1 VTERAAGFATTNRD
15 FGLDAD
21 RVTPAEPIPT
31 ALRRRLAG
39 RYPVDPFGL
48 DPQLCDLSA
57 PIVESLIS
65 VQVENAER
73 IPSVGPAAL
82 VANRGLGV
90 TEPAALAVA
99 VRKCTQRR
107 LRVVGAPN
115 LAFVGGFSR
124 RFGAVG
130 ASAEDVA
137 STLRAG
143 HLVAVPLSP
152 TWLRTG
158 AGTPPLALVQ
168 AMMEV
173 PVIPVAVRASGPFGT
188 PVRWQVT
195 IGEPCVLDHS
205 YAPGDP
211 LGAAELGEAVRA
223 AVGALLR
230 GEPVDAAP
238 AAAVNAW

>member
-1 VTERAAGFATTNRD
+1 MTEGFRTTNRD

-21 RVTPAEPIPT
+21 LVTPAESIPT
-31 ALRRRLAG
+31 ALRRRLSG

-48 DPQLCDLSA
+48 DPQLCDITA
-57 PIVESLIS
+57 PLVETLIS
-65 VQVENAER
+65 VQVDNAER

-99 VRKCTQRR
+99 VRKYAQRR
-107 LRVVGAPN
+107 LRIVGAPN
-115 LAFVGGFSR
+115 VAFVGGFSR
-124 RFGAVG
+124 RMGAVG

-137 STLRAG
+137 STLHAG

-168 AMMEV
+168 AMMEF
-173 PVIPVAVRASGPFGT
+173 PVIPVAVRAAGPFGT
-188 PVRWQVT
+188 PIRWQVS
-195 IGEPCVLDHS
+195 IGEPCLLDRS
-205 YAPGDP
+205 YTPGDP

-230 GEPVDAAP
+230 GEPADPPP
-238 AAAVNAW
+238 ATAVNAW

>member
-1 VTERAAGFATTNRD
+1 MSEAFRTTNRD

-21 RVTPAEPIPT
+21 RVTPAEPLPT
-31 ALRRRLAG
+31 ALRRRLSG

-48 DPQLCDLSA
+48 DPQLCDVTA

-73 IPSVGPAAL
+73 IPTVGPGAL

-99 VRKCTQRR
+99 VRTHAQRR
-107 LRVVGAPN
+107 LRIVGAPN
-115 LAFVGGFSR
+115 LSFLGGFSR

-130 ASAEDVA
+130 ATAEDVA

-158 AGTPPLALVQ
+158 AGTPPLSLVQ
-168 AMMEV
+168 AMMEF
-173 PVIPVAVRASGPFGT
+173 PVIPVAVRAAGPFGT
-188 PVRWQVT
+188 PIRWQVC
-195 IGEPCVLDHS
+195 IGEPCLLDRS
-205 YAPGDP
+205 YTPGDP
-211 LGAAELGEAVRA
+211 LGAAELGEAVRT

-230 GEPVDAAP
+230 GVAVEPA
-238 AAAVNAW
+238 AAAVNDW